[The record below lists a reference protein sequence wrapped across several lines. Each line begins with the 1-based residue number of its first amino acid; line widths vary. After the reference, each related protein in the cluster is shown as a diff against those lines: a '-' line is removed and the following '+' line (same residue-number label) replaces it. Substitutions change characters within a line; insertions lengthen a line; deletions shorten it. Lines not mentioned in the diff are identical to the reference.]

1 MKPLSESEFQ
11 QLSRLVYRDLIMD
24 TLGNLA
30 LGLGL
35 YLVFSQGATNWPIWL
50 QTPYAKALLIGTG
63 IINLRF
69 FFVRLRRLQAWQQ
82 ARQERERH

>member
-1 MKPLSESEFQ
+1 MKTLSDEQFQ
-11 QLSRLVYRDLIMD
+11 HLTRLIYRDLVID

-35 YLVFSQGATNWPIWL
+35 YLVFSNPGQWPLWL
-50 QTPYAKALLIGTG
+50 LSPYAKAALIATG

-69 FFVRLRRLQAWQQ
+69 FFVRLERLQAWQA
-82 ARQERERH
+82 ARHDRQNR